1 MAVSAAEFD
10 NYTGYAI
17 SSNFFAI
24 FVDSG
29 ASEHYFDG
37 TPGVTGRLSD
47 YEALKEPR
55 KITTAGTHQLEGDD
69 TGVITGTITDKTGM
83 KQPVKIPIVVVPGL
97 GRNLFSV
104 PQAALQGAIT
114 TFAADA
120 SRIETDS
127 FVLPFK
133 QVGGTRDLYWFNL
146 ELDTPDL
153 VLQATRIH
161 TADNWHRCMGHI
173 NAKSLE
179 LLNKADGNG
188 MCFVREVSDCDVCAI
203 GNTPV
208 APNELT
214 RRKPASMSAILLG
227 WSTPTS
233 WDLFH
238 LQRWEASNM

>member
-120 SRIETDS
+120 SRI
-127 FVLPFK
+127 
-133 QVGGTRDLYWFNL
+133 
-146 ELDTPDL
+146 
-153 VLQATRIH
+153 
-161 TADNWHRCMGHI
+161 
-173 NAKSLE
+173 
-179 LLNKADGNG
+179 
-188 MCFVREVSDCDVCAI
+188 
-203 GNTPV
+203 
-208 APNELT
+208 
-214 RRKPASMSAILLG
+214 
-227 WSTPTS
+227 
-233 WDLFH
+233 
-238 LQRWEASNM
+238 